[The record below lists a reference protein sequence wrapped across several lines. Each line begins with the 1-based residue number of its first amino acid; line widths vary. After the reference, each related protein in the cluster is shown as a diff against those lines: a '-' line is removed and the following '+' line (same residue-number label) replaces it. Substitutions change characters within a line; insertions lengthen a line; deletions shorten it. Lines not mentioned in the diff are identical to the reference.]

1 VNSARP
7 EFAAFGGTP
16 TFADPLHVAQLN
28 LPDWDKVEQVFR
40 DIFRRRYF
48 ANHGPLVRQLERA
61 IAARLGVEHAVC
73 VTNGTVG
80 LMVLAKA
87 LELSGEVIVPAF
99 TFPATVHALAWA
111 GIEPVLCDVSRDTHM
126 VTPATVAPLLTPRTV
141 GILAVHLWGRVCD
154 VDALQHLADRRGVQL
169 IFDSCHAIGCTRR
182 ARQIGGFGAA
192 EVFSFHATK
201 IVNAAEGGC
210 ITTNDARLAAG
221 LRTIR
226 NFHATETFAPVA
238 LRMNGKM
245 SEAQAALALL
255 SLDDLADNIAANR
268 RRYAAYTDG
277 LSGIPGVELAHF
289 DDGEQ
294 CNFQYIVVAVDSAR
308 SGVRRDVL
316 MRMLAAEN
324 VICRRH
330 FYPGVHRCHPYLG
343 SDAMRTPALPATDR
357 LCQTLLQLPTGQ
369 AVTLTDVEQVCELV
383 RRIVV
388 ESDRINNQLKLRA

>member
-16 TFADPLHVAQLN
+16 TFAEPLHVAQLN
-28 LPDWDKVEQVFR
+28 LPDWDKVEQAFR

-48 ANHGPLVRQLERA
+48 ANNGPLVRQLEQA
-61 IAARLGVEHAVC
+61 IAARFGVEHAIC

-87 LELSGEVIVPAF
+87 LALSGEVVVPAF
-99 TFPATVHALAWA
+99 TFPATAQALAWA
-111 GIEPVLCDVSRDTHM
+111 GLEPVLCDVSRDTHM
-126 VTPATVAPLLTPRTV
+126 VTPETVMPRLTPRTV
-141 GILAVHLWGRVCD
+141 GILAVNLWGRVCD
-154 VDALQHLADRRGVQL
+154 ADALQHLADRRGLQL
-169 IFDSCHAIGCTRR
+169 IFDSCHAIGGSCRT
-182 ARQIGGFGAA
+182 RQIGGFGAA

-210 ITTNDARLAAG
+210 ITTNDARLAAR

-238 LRMNGKM
+238 MRMNGKM

-255 SLDDLADNIAANR
+255 SLDDLEHNIAANR
-268 RRYAAYTDG
+268 RRYAAYADG
-277 LSGIPGVELAHF
+277 LSGIPGIALVRF

-294 CNFQYIVVAVDSAR
+294 CNFQYVVVAVDSVR

-316 MRMLAAEN
+316 LSMLAAEN
-324 VICRRH
+324 VICRRY
-330 FYPGVHRCHPYLG
+330 FYPGLHRCQPYLG
-343 SDAMRTPALPATDR
+343 RAAMRAPALPATDW

-369 AVTLTDVEQVCELV
+369 AVTLTDVGQVCGLV
-383 RRIVV
+383 RRIVA
-388 ESDRINNQLKLRA
+388 ESDRINSELKIRA